1 LYGAQGA
8 HNVGPEVRKRNSGRK
23 EESERVSRQIK
34 TRRSNPHG
42 GKEREVG
49 WERENRLRE

>member
-8 HNVGPEVRKRNSGRK
+8 HNVGPEERKRNSGGK
-23 EESERVSRQIK
+23 EGSERVSRQIK

-42 GKEREVG
+42 GKEREAG
-49 WERENRLRE
+49 WEREE